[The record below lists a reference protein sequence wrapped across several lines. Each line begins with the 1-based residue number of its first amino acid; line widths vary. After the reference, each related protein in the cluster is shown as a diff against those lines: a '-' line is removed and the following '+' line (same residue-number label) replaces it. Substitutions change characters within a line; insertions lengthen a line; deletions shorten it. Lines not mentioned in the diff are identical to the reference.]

1 MLQTWPLPSG
11 PLSPARRRD
20 LFFLQVSQIQGKMGF
35 ALKGDLLGRA
45 RVGVPSGGEIP
56 SNPDVVEFCHSPPI

>member
-1 MLQTWPLPSG
+1 
-11 PLSPARRRD
+11 
-20 LFFLQVSQIQGKMGF
+20 MGF

-56 SNPDVVEFCHSPPI
+56 SNPDVVEFCRSSYLEALWELGS